1 MTFLCELDLLK
12 KVKVKGFYLDFFL
25 NHFLIWFLFYS
36 RIKAKKGGEYSV
48 FNNKTTNKTNKER
61 IFNT

>member
-1 MTFLCELDLLK
+1 MTFVCELDLLK
-12 KVKVKGFYLDFFL
+12 KVKVKGFYLDFL
-25 NHFLIWFLFYS
+25 NQFLIWFLFYR
-36 RIKAKKGGEYSV
+36 RIKVKKGGEYSV

>member
-12 KVKVKGFYLDFFL
+12 EVKVKGFYLDFL

>member
-12 KVKVKGFYLDFFL
+12 KVKVKGFYLDFL
-25 NHFLIWFLFYS
+25 NHFLTWFLFCS
-36 RIKAKKGGEYSV
+36 KIKAKKGGEYSV
-48 FNNKTTNKTNKER
+48 FNNKTTNKINKER

>member
-1 MTFLCELDLLK
+1 M
-12 KVKVKGFYLDFFL
+12 VKVKGFYLDFFL